1 MVRTFISLPAGY
13 ARMRPVRF
21 GVYTAAGCVP
31 WVGGLA
37 WAGYAAGA
45 NWQRVQHMV
54 NTPAYIIAGL
64 IALLVIAGI
73 VTIIVRRRKRAR
85 QPGQVERPADPVS
98 VGQSEQRRTN

>member
-1 MVRTFISLPAGY
+1 VVRTFISLPVGY

-21 GVYTAAGCVP
+21 GIYTAAGCVP

-45 NWQRVQHMV
+45 NWQHVQHLV

-64 IALLVIAGI
+64 FVLLVIGAI
-73 VTIIVRRRKRAR
+73 IAVIVRRRKRSSATR
-85 QPGQVERPADPVS
+85 PGGADEPVS
-98 VGQSEQRRTN
+98 VGPSEQRRKD